1 MTKQGVTLFSSSADI
16 NNYTVLPQEF
26 QEQYLYTYIF
36 PNTKLHID
44 FGDNQNKTKLIPD
57 MYRCTF
63 KTQQVKL
70 WEF

>member
-1 MTKQGVTLFSSSADI
+1 MQIKASSI
-16 NNYTVLPQEF
+16 NIQIFGFKGTIIR
-26 QEQYLYTYIF
+26 YLYTYIF

-44 FGDNQNKTKLIPD
+44 FGDNQNKTKLILD
-57 MYRCTF
+57 MYRCTS